1 MIWYQKD
8 ESKWLFHPILVAL
21 FLVVFGKYEVTKL
34 CDEQGLKLRNWK
46 KLHLADVAK
55 WFNYAWQT
63 IIIVEVMHK
72 ILDPWAMAHHHI
84 IIEITFCTAS
94 CQAQGCQ
101 INPRG
106 ASNTSSVPASLK
118 RGAEKN
124 PDYHLGAEISH
135 IH

>member
-1 MIWYQKD
+1 
-8 ESKWLFHPILVAL
+8 
-21 FLVVFGKYEVTKL
+21 
-34 CDEQGLKLRNWK
+34 
-46 KLHLADVAK
+46 
-55 WFNYAWQT
+55 
-63 IIIVEVMHK
+63 MHK

-118 RGAEKN
+118 RGAEKKILIIILVLKFLTFIKN
-124 PDYHLGAEISH
+124 NTRLLVSFELAD
-135 IH
+135 